1 MNIRDIEIDNYVRQT
16 KGLKKKVEAEE
27 ESDDIYHEEG
37 IGRFAEDDEI
47 SAAEEGFM
55 LGYINA

>member
-1 MNIRDIEIDNYVRQT
+1 MRIRDLEIDNYLRQI
-16 KGLKKKVEAEE
+16 KAAKAKKEVEE
-27 ESDDIYHEEG
+27 EKEDIYCEEG
-37 IGRFAEDDEI
+37 LGNFADDDEI